1 MRSIGLF
8 ALLAALAVTAGAQMN
23 ESITVNVV
31 EVPVTVVDAKGNPV
45 RGLTAA
51 NFKLLDQGKEV
62 AVSSLDAI
70 DFASRRSAS
79 AVAPLPPAARRKFM
93 LVFDVTFSSP
103 ASLARAQEAARQF
116 VSRSVQPGDLVGVGA
131 IDRRGFHLIAAFTTD
146 RQFVADAIADPGGL
160 RTHDP
165 LHISR
170 DGFAVPTGLV
180 WARGA
185 SNPVTWHQFAI
196 VAAAQRENKEAM
208 RGEVEKELD
217 FLGELA
223 TALRS
228 VPGRKQLVFLSEG
241 FDPRFVQGSD
251 AREDLSYESNALL
264 FNDERRF
271 GTNSSATALRRMAD
285 AFRGSDVVLHA
296 IDIQGIRVDNNL
308 EGKFLNTND
317 GLRLLAQ
324 PTGGMVFK
332 NVNQLD
338 SEFERLMRAEEV
350 VYVLSFSAPA
360 AKAGRYHRLEVKLV
374 NVPGATASAR
384 GGYYEAGAEPQQAR
398 GLTNAEIV
406 MNDVE
411 QKDLRTASVA
421 VGFPSSVPLIV
432 EVNGADLLKDVKANT
447 LAVDIYVY
455 AFDDEGNVRDRLYQQ
470 VNLDVAK
477 VGEKLRANGLK
488 YWATLALPPGRYAV
502 KTLITAASK
511 KGFARAD
518 VVVPAANQLAATP
531 VFVDDDPN
539 GVLVKAAKETYPF
552 EHFVPAATPRKRV
565 TIFVANANPEEL
577 TLEAVPPVR
586 LLGTAK
592 MEHTTAVVLELDTAT
607 SVTVARRATPAER
620 LTIRISPNP

>member
-1 MRSIGLF
+1 MRRSF
-8 ALLAALAVTAGAQMN
+8 ALLGALAVAASAQMN

-31 EVPVTVVDAKGNPV
+31 EVPVTVLDASGNAV

-62 AVSSLDAI
+62 AVASVDAI
-70 DFASRRSAS
+70 DFAARRTAG
-79 AVAPLPPAARRKFM
+79 AVSPLHPAARRKFM
-93 LVFDVTFSSP
+93 LVFDAAFSKP
-103 ASLARAQEAARQF
+103 ASLARAQDAARQF
-116 VSRSVQPGDLVGVGA
+116 VSKNAQPGDLVGVGV
-131 IDRRGFHLIAAFTTD
+131 IDRRGFHLLAAFTSD
-146 RQFVADAIADPGGL
+146 RQLVADAISDPGGL

-170 DGFAVPTGLV
+170 DGFAVNTGLV
-180 WARGA
+180 WVKGA
-185 SNPVTWHQFAI
+185 TNPVTWHQFA
-196 VAAAQRENKEAM
+196 VVSAAQRENKEAM
-208 RGEVEKELD
+208 RGEVEKEIGFLD
-217 FLGELA
+217 ELA

-228 VPGRKQLVFLSEG
+228 VPGRKQLIFLSEG

-251 AREDLSYESNALL
+251 AREDLTYESGPLL

-271 GTNSSATALRRMAD
+271 GTTSSASALRRMAG

-296 IDIQGIRVDNNL
+296 IDIQGIRVDNDM

-324 PTGGMVFK
+324 PTGGIVFK
-332 NVNQLD
+332 NVNDLG

-360 AKAGRYHRLEVKLV
+360 KKAGRYHELTVKLV

-384 GGYYEAGAEPQQAR
+384 AGYYEADAEPQQAR
-398 GLTNAEIV
+398 ALTNAEIV

-411 QKDLRTASVA
+411 QKELRTASVA
-421 VGFPSSVPLIV
+421 VGFPASVPVIV
-432 EVNGADLLKDVKANT
+432 DVNGADLLKDVKESK
-447 LAVDIYVY
+447 LAVDVYLY
-455 AFDDEGNVRDRLYQQ
+455 AFDDEGNVRGRLYQKLD
-470 VNLDVAK
+470 LDVAK

-488 YWATLALPPGRYAV
+488 YWATLALPPGKYAV
-502 KTLITAASK
+502 KTLITAGSK

-518 VVVPAANQLAATP
+518 VVVPAANELAAWP
-531 VFVDDDPN
+531 VYVDDNAD
-539 GVLVKAAKETYPF
+539 GVLVKATTETYPF
-552 EHFVPAATPRKRV
+552 ERFVPAATPRKRV

-586 LLGTAK
+586 LLGAAK
-592 MEHTTAVVLELDTAT
+592 MEHATALVLELDSAS

-620 LTIRISPNP
+620 LTIRISPNL